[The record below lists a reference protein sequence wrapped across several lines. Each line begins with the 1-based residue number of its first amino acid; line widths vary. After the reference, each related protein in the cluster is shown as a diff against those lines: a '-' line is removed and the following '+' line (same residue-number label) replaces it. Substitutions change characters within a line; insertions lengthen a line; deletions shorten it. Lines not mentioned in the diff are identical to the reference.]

1 MLKLVIHEGICIAFL
16 SDSYIL
22 ENNRNRRR
30 DMDRNDAINLMHE
43 YVENINLRKHMY
55 SVEAAMRAYAK
66 IYGEDEELWGITGII
81 HDFDYEKYPSE
92 DEHSVVGANILE
104 EKGAPAEVVHAVRSH
119 VPNSDT
125 PRDTLMDKALF
136 AVDELCGFIV
146 AVALVRPSKKIKE
159 VKIKSIKKKLKQSGF
174 ARQVNREHIELG
186 VVELGAERDEHFQIV
201 LDAMKTISSDLGL

>member
-1 MLKLVIHEGICIAFL
+1 M
-16 SDSYIL
+16 
-22 ENNRNRRR
+22 N
-30 DMDRNDAINLMHE
+30 RNDAINLMHE
-43 YVENINLRKHMY
+43 YVENVNLRKHMY

-92 DEHSVVGANILE
+92 EEHSVVGANILE
-104 EKGAPAEVVHAVRSH
+104 EKGAPSELVHTVRSH

-146 AVALVRPSKKIKE
+146 AVALVRPSKKIEE

-174 ARQVNREHIELG
+174 ARQVNREHIEQG
-186 VVELGAERDEHFQIV
+186 IVELGVERDEHLQIV
-201 LDAMKTISSDLGL
+201 LDAMKSISSELGL